1 MREKFKQNDYLNW
14 GLTLFAVIAAAILLV
29 FILLKMEI
37 IVNLILKL
45 FSILTPI
52 ILGILFAYL
61 LNPLVKI
68 IEKNIAEKVM
78 NYINKNVFKKM
89 KNKKKKIRIM
99 AITLTYLLAFIM
111 IVLFIEFVIPSLLE
125 SLNLMITNIP
135 KYINNIYDY
144 LKDILKSNQE
154 LMTMIDELNT
164 DIMDFVG
171 KIVLPSMD
179 TILTN
184 ITQGFSSL
192 IKWIIN
198 ILIGLIVSVYLI
210 YDKDSFVT
218 GAKRVLKATLP
229 DKIYETVMTTL
240 SYTDKIFGGFM
251 IAKIID
257 SFLIGIITFIIISI
271 FKIPYA
277 LIISVIVG
285 VTNIIPYFGP
295 FIGALPCAGLLL
307 LIEPAKSL
315 TFCILIFLIQQFDGN
330 ILGPK
335 LIGNRTGVKSF
346 WVLFSILLFGGI
358 FGFVGMIFGVPIF
371 AVIHSVINNLINKKL
386 AKKEATS

>member
-14 GLTLFAVIAAAILLV
+14 GLTLFAVIAASILVV

-37 IVNLILKL
+37 ILDLIMSL

-68 IEKNIAEKVM
+68 IEKYVAENFM
-78 NYINKNVFKKM
+78 NYINKKIFKKM
-89 KNKKKKIRIM
+89 KNKKKKARIM
-99 AITLTYLLAFIM
+99 AITLTYLLALIM

-125 SLNLMITNIP
+125 SINLMLTNIP

-144 LKDILKSNQE
+144 LKDILKSNEE
-154 LMTMIDELNT
+154 LMNMIDELNT

-171 KIVLPSMD
+171 KLVFPSMD

-210 YDKDSFVT
+210 YDKDSFVL
-218 GAKRVLKATLP
+218 GAKKVLKATLP

-240 SYTDKIFGGFM
+240 NYTDKIFGGFM

-257 SFLIGIITFIIISI
+257 SILIGILTFIIISI

-307 LIEPAKSL
+307 LIDPTKSL

-358 FGFVGMIFGVPIF
+358 FGFVGMIFGVPVF
-371 AVIHSVINNLINKKL
+371 AVIHSVINNLINKRL
-386 AKKEATS
+386 AKKEATN